1 MGLLDDLGSGP
12 VGIDTSIFVYLI
24 EEDPRFLAAVLPLF
38 SAASEGRY
46 GLVASTLTLMEV
58 LVMPYRHGNIGL
70 AQRYETLLTD
80 SREIRLIDMGRDLLR
95 LAARL
100 RAATGVRT
108 PDAIQLATARAAG
121 CSAFVTNDRRLP
133 ALRDIRVIQLGAYVR
148 S

>member
-12 VGIDTSIFVYLI
+12 VALDTSIFVYLI
-24 EEDPRFLAAVLPLF
+24 EEDPRFLGAVLPVF

-58 LVMPYRHGNIGL
+58 LVMPYRHGDIGL
-70 AQRYETLLTD
+70 AHRYEALLTG
-80 SREIRLIDMGRDLLR
+80 SREIRLIDIGRDLLR
-95 LAARL
+95 TAARL

-108 PDAIQLATARAAG
+108 PDAIQLAAARAAG

-133 ALRDIRVIQLGAYVR
+133 SVTDLPVIQLGAYAR
-148 S
+148 